1 MVKNTHSPE
10 GIQLRMTG
18 QGSNSLD
25 PQDLFVKRPV
35 SQHCAKIYIQIKL
48 KAVCKKMWLNTIK
61 TKGEVN
67 KEQIYGSYISYSV
80 SVQDLRVQSCHPLQT
95 ARQEYRTYIVGHMLS
110 TLKKKTCNFSGASR
124 FLLMTKK
131 YCSSKLEKSVNTNK

>member
-1 MVKNTHSPE
+1 M
-10 GIQLRMTG
+10 RMIG

-25 PQDLFVKRPV
+25 PQDLVVKRPV

-61 TKGEVN
+61 TKGKVN
-67 KEQIYGSYISYSV
+67 KEQIYGSYMSYSV

-95 ARQEYRTYIVGHMLS
+95 ARQECRTYIVGHMPPTLDVTHSILFDIRKRRATSTVRLS
-110 TLKKKTCNFSGASR
+110 FYS
-124 FLLMTKK
+124 
-131 YCSSKLEKSVNTNK
+131 